1 LPLISVA
8 SIAFSI
14 IEFYSIFHSLLYN
27 DTQANEKKFVLNY
40 FFDRRIIMDFE
51 EKFVQ
56 EQAKVTENLDKAA
69 AAAEQD
75 KADTMD
81 KVNAFVSDPDAIDKV
96 FDKVNNAISTKIVEG
111 MDAANNAIHSL
122 DGKIDDAIKASTD
135 MYEKNATA
143 VQNAVDKGLESAEG
157 NYYAAQEMASMA
169 ADRGESIVN
178 SALIQAQMRADDVKE
193 KIDGMKKDA
202 D

>member
-1 LPLISVA
+1 
-8 SIAFSI
+8 
-14 IEFYSIFHSLLYN
+14 
-27 DTQANEKKFVLNY
+27 
-40 FFDRRIIMDFE
+40 MDFE

-135 MYEKNATA
+135 MYEKKATA

-178 SALIQAQMRADDVKE
+178 SALIQAQMRAEDGKE

-202 D
+202 DKTDKE